1 MKTKELKKIA
11 KKLENLE
18 VELKSC
24 YGLNKISG
32 GFVCIDMID
41 HDKEFIYINVKDG
54 VQSDCTNSVNREQL
68 KLDRITLN
76 FTN

>member
-18 VELKSC
+18 IELKSC
-24 YGLNKISG
+24 YGLNKING

-41 HDKEFIYINVKDG
+41 YDKEFIYINVKDG
-54 VQSDCTNSVNREQL
+54 VQSDCTNSVNIETL
-68 KLDRITLN
+68 KLDRQTIKLIN
-76 FTN
+76 